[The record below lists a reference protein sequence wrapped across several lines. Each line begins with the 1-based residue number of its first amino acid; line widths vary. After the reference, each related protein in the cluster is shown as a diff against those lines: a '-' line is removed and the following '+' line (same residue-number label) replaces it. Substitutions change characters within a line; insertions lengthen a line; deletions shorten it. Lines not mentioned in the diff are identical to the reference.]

1 MLAYHRSWRH
11 INAENQIVGR
21 LATNIAAILM
31 GKHKPI
37 YDPACNLLPL
47 AVCVLISSRLWG
59 QCCSDEFKIFAPDGT
74 ESTGKSILS
83 TFRKTRTFKSY
94 SCTIDD

>member
-21 LATNIAAILM
+21 LATNIAALLM

-37 YDPACNLLPL
+37 YDPACNYLSLFFINL
-47 AVCVLISSRLWG
+47 SRLWRSRR
-59 QCCSDEFKIFAPDGT
+59 CHKFSIFAYDGT
-74 ESTGKSILS
+74 EN
-83 TFRKTRTFKSY
+83 
-94 SCTIDD
+94 C

>member
-21 LATNIAAILM
+21 LATNIAALLM

-37 YDPACNLLPL
+37 YDPACNYLPL
-47 AVCVLISSRLWG
+47 
-59 QCCSDEFKIFAPDGT
+59 FFT
-74 ESTGKSILS
+74 N
-83 TFRKTRTFKSY
+83 
-94 SCTIDD
+94 

>member
-21 LATNIAAILM
+21 LATNIASLLM

-37 YDPACNLLPL
+37 YDPAGISIPNLL
-47 AVCVLISSRLWG
+47 LIEQPTVVIML
-59 QCCSDEFKIFAPDGT
+59 
-74 ESTGKSILS
+74 
-83 TFRKTRTFKSY
+83 
-94 SCTIDD
+94 